1 MMNSHDAETILDEL
15 EKALPASNVLL
26 LNKLK
31 NLKSHIMALEDLICE
46 LSEGLEDDGL
56 NERVEQILGP
66 VDALD
71 EE

>member
-1 MMNSHDAETILDEL
+1 MMNSYDAEAILDEL
-15 EKALPASNVLL
+15 EKALPASNVPL

-31 NLKSHIMALEDLICE
+31 NLKSHIRDLEDLICE
-46 LSEGLEDDGL
+46 LAEGLEDDGL

>member
-15 EKALPASNVLL
+15 EKALPASNALL
-26 LNKLK
+26 INKIKKLR
-31 NLKSHIMALEDLICE
+31 SHISELEYLIYDLA
-46 LSEGLEDDGL
+46 EGLEDDGL

>member
-26 LNKLK
+26 LNKVKKLR
-31 NLKSHIMALEDLICE
+31 SHISELEYLIGDLA
-46 LSEGLEDDGL
+46 EGLEDDGL

>member
-31 NLKSHIMALEDLICE
+31 KLKSHIMALEDLICE